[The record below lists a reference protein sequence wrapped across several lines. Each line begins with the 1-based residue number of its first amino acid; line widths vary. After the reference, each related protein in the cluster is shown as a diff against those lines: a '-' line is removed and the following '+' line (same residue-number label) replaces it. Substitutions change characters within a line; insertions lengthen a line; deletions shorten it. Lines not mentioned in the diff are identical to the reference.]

1 MDIGNRHTCEWCGRP
16 FSWPSSL
23 RLHQRMA
30 CGKPPNFCCT
40 ICDYKSNFKGNLK
53 RHLFCKHRI
62 QICTLIPD
70 REAKATRLPTLR
82 TNVFLGVESAETSED
97 GLWDDSVYRCKV
109 KEETME
115 ICLNL
120 EERGVE
126 ERLVENRFEE
136 IREDEEGEEGGE
148 MEKLEYRGGKKKRRQ
163 EYKYSCLRC
172 LKSYK
177 RKGHLVE
184 HQKIFCGKDKQ
195 QCCPYCVFR
204 TYKKSNLKKHV
215 NRKHCD
221 VIDYVN
227 NQSSECC
234 EVRELILWEDY
245 QRFEAAAIG
254 ETRQFRSGRCS
265 SSYEANYFGPG
276 RKHGRVFRNK
286 SMDPLGDRYKCSKC
300 SKSYRWKHHLM
311 EHVKASCGQKKAECC
326 PYCSYRSNRKWNLKS
341 HMKRIHADV

>member
-1 MDIGNRHTCEWCGRP
+1 MSRLDT
-16 FSWPSSL
+16 FLYSL
-23 RLHQRMA
+23 
-30 CGKPPNFCCT
+30 
-40 ICDYKSNFKGNLK
+40 
-53 RHLFCKHRI
+53 LFHIRVLYSI
-62 QICTLIPD
+62 
-70 REAKATRLPTLR
+70 
-82 TNVFLGVESAETSED
+82 VS
-97 GLWDDSVYRCKV
+97 DSVYRCKV
-109 KEETME
+109 KEETIE

-234 EVRELILWEDY
+234 EVR
-245 QRFEAAAIG
+245 
-254 ETRQFRSGRCS
+254 
-265 SSYEANYFGPG
+265 
-276 RKHGRVFRNK
+276 
-286 SMDPLGDRYKCSKC
+286 
-300 SKSYRWKHHLM
+300 
-311 EHVKASCGQKKAECC
+311 
-326 PYCSYRSNRKWNLKS
+326 
-341 HMKRIHADV
+341 